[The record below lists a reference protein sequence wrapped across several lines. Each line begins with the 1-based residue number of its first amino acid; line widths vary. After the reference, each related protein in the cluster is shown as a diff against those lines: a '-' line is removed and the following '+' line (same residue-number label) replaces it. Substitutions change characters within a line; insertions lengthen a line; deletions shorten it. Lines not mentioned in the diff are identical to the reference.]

1 MPSMS
6 VDQPAVP
13 RPGRNPTLNSWLA
26 AARPRSLPIA
36 IGPVVVGAA
45 FAWAR
50 TGALDIAVAAM
61 ILTASLLIQLVTN
74 LQNDVG
80 YTVRGGERSGTRVGL
95 PRATANGWL
104 RIGQVRTA
112 IVVLAIVATALGFV
126 LFARLGWPV
135 LAIGFASLAAAL
147 AYMGGPRPIAY
158 TPFGELT
165 VFVFFGLVAVI
176 GTEWALTGGFS
187 AATIL
192 AAMGVGAVA
201 AAALTVNNHRDL
213 AHDQLVGRRT
223 FSVIMGAPASS
234 MLYAIQLL
242 SPFALVPFVA
252 LAAGAPTLLL
262 PWVLLPSAVKL
273 RRDFVNC
280 PPGLPYNAILYRTF
294 KLGLA
299 YSSLLAIGAV
309 LGRVL
314 R

>member
-26 AARPRSLPIA
+26 ATRPRSLPIA

-61 ILTASLLIQLVTN
+61 ILAASLLIQLVTN

-201 AAALTVNNHRDL
+201 AAALTINNHRDL

-223 FSVIMGAPASS
+223 FSVIMGAHASS
-234 MLYAIQLL
+234 LLYAIQLL

-314 R
+314 H